1 MSVINDLAN
10 RINKLESLLGGEY
23 GNQKIS
29 RTNEQDGGK
38 KLKQNAAA
46 FGIYTALCVSTRDYM
61 AQNRIQIWCPLF
73 HSTDIDIQGLPWA
86 FPISAL
92 GGFDDSGL
100 SWVPPAGS
108 TVMFAFEGGNRSVP
122 YYLGTTWSRTRS
134 GFGVS
139 VPEFD
144 QIYAGRRGGYLV
156 GNPNQVLPPWN
167 TESYNVYDFGG
178 SRESFEA
185 TRVQQPTDSYPNIY
199 GFKTPEKHM
208 IKMVDGS
215 TRCARK
221 WKRFEIMSGCGNWM
235 IMKDDH
241 LHHGGE
247 WANPACNGI
256 RSSTD
261 CYEDYE
267 VNTKAKVCRRSGAGN
282 DVNIVNAANS
292 GVLGISSSSVAP
304 NKKTLGGANRYFKQ
318 ASECRPYS
326 GPRTPQ
332 NNRCDLPQTGIQLL
346 SISGHTMV
354 MDDSVEAPS
363 GLIRWE
369 RSMQP
374 FDFGCTNRYMGKIYF
389 KSCTGHVIE
398 MNDTEK
404 PTGRLGSPAKVHIR
418 GEDNGVKLKS
428 ALGNQIFLC
437 DDTEVVLSANT
448 SINSAFSGGY
458 GKRVA
463 TAKQGISI
471 TSTSLHEIVLSDG
484 GNDRELRERR
494 DGSVPVAKA
503 TKGFLRIRSGY
514 GLMLLF
520 SDTDSQEKTAQQRIT
535 LMAPQKTNLDKK
547 GPHYLIMQEKASGPG
562 QVILRAGGALILAAT
577 DSINQVIGSKD
588 NPANQVTSVSK
599 NSYYIVKNMQYQQ
612 NERFMNVS
620 DDRAYILAG
629 KDYEQKKDPGSTKPK
644 EKAPGVF
651 PVVVFA
657 EGKLKI
663 SDRVYASCSKS
674 AATASIYNLRPNIGV
689 GEKGVLKVK

>member
-185 TRVQQPTDSYPNIY
+185 TRGASGAQVQPTDSYPNIY

-318 ASECRPYS
+318 AYS
-326 GPRTPQ
+326 FCQ
-332 NNRCDLPQTGIQLL
+332 
-346 SISGHTMV
+346 
-354 MDDSVEAPS
+354 
-363 GLIRWE
+363 
-369 RSMQP
+369 
-374 FDFGCTNRYMGKIYF
+374 
-389 KSCTGHVIE
+389 
-398 MNDTEK
+398 
-404 PTGRLGSPAKVHIR
+404 
-418 GEDNGVKLKS
+418 
-428 ALGNQIFLC
+428 
-437 DDTEVVLSANT
+437 
-448 SINSAFSGGY
+448 
-458 GKRVA
+458 
-463 TAKQGISI
+463 
-471 TSTSLHEIVLSDG
+471 
-484 GNDRELRERR
+484 
-494 DGSVPVAKA
+494 
-503 TKGFLRIRSGY
+503 
-514 GLMLLF
+514 
-520 SDTDSQEKTAQQRIT
+520 
-535 LMAPQKTNLDKK
+535 
-547 GPHYLIMQEKASGPG
+547 
-562 QVILRAGGALILAAT
+562 
-577 DSINQVIGSKD
+577 
-588 NPANQVTSVSK
+588 
-599 NSYYIVKNMQYQQ
+599 
-612 NERFMNVS
+612 
-620 DDRAYILAG
+620 
-629 KDYEQKKDPGSTKPK
+629 
-644 EKAPGVF
+644 
-651 PVVVFA
+651 
-657 EGKLKI
+657 
-663 SDRVYASCSKS
+663 
-674 AATASIYNLRPNIGV
+674 
-689 GEKGVLKVK
+689 